1 MFAAMLMAGLDGI
14 ENKIEPGEPME
25 RNLYEMSSDEIKEL
39 PTVCGSLREACR
51 ALNRDR
57 NFLTKGDVVTD
68 DMIDGYL
75 HLKREELHAFET
87 TTHPLEFEMYYSV

>member
-1 MFAAMLMAGLDGI
+1 MAQREYFRD
-14 ENKIEPGEPME
+14 
-25 RNLYEMSSDEIKEL
+25 L
-39 PTVCGSLREACR
+39 PTVSGSLREACR
-51 ALNRDR
+51 ALSRDR
-57 NFLTKGDVVTD
+57 DFLKKGDVFTD